1 MKKIASIGFIAAMLF
16 LMALGCQGKNK
27 AEVKKQNAEN
37 NTGEQTMAN
46 FDLQSPAFQDGDT
59 IPEKY
64 TCDGR
69 DISVPL
75 KWSGVPANTKSLAL
89 IADDPDAPM
98 GTWVHWVV
106 FNIPKHVQELHE
118 AVSFK
123 ADSSFSG
130 TIEGK
135 TDFGRTGY
143 GGPCPPRGP
152 AHRYFFKLYALD
164 TTLDLTDK
172 ATKADLEKAMKGH
185 ILASGIIVGKYA
197 RKR

>member
-1 MKKIASIGFIAAMLF
+1 MKKLANASFIAALLF
-16 LMALGCQGKNK
+16 LITLGCQGKNK
-27 AEVKKQNAEN
+27 AEDRKQNSEN
-37 NTGEQTMAN
+37 SMGEQTMA
-46 FDLQSPAFQDGDT
+46 DIKLKSSAFVDGDT

-75 KWSGVPANTKSLAL
+75 EWTGVPESTKSLAL
-89 IADDPDAPM
+89 IADDPDAPR

-106 FNIPKHVQELHE
+106 FNIPPHIQKLHE
-118 AVSFK
+118 AISLK
-123 ADSSFSG
+123 ADSSFAG
-130 TIEGK
+130 TIEGL

-185 ILASGIIVGKYA
+185 ILASGIIMGKYA
-197 RKR
+197 RK